1 MNAAIKAGWALAAG
15 LAVLTGCQ
23 NQTPHKGS
31 AGSASSAATST
42 REDVM
47 DVRPMPGGT
56 PTYQPQPVQPVA
68 YQPPVQPVQSV
79 SFDSPATPAV
89 TSTPG
94 AGNTH
99 IVKHGETLYSI
110 AKASYGDG
118 KKWQQIASANPGVSP
133 SSLKV
138 GQSLI
143 IP

>member
-1 MNAAIKAGWALAAG
+1 MNAAKKSGWALAAG
-15 LAVLTGCQ
+15 LAILTGCQ
-23 NQTPHKGS
+23 TQSTTKQP
-31 AGSASSAATST
+31 ATAAASST

-56 PTYQPQPVQPVA
+56 PTYQPQSVQPIA

-79 SFDSPATPAV
+79 AFDSPATPAV
-89 TSTPG
+89 SSTPT
-94 AGNTH
+94 AGSTH
-99 IVKHGETLYSI
+99 VVKHGETLYSI